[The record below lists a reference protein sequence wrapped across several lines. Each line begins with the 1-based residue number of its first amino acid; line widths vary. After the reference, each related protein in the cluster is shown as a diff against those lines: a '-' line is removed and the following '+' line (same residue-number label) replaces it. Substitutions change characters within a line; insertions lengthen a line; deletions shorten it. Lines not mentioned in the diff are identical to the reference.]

1 MNFDEISHFCM
12 KHEKLLSYAQ
22 IFFFSHF
29 QIELAYFTNYN
40 KSLYIYM
47 YAHHLSSFKWRWQS
61 QNSLAKILQLAELC
75 WMLFSGLEK
84 WN

>member
-47 YAHHLSSFKWRWQS
+47 YAHHLSSFK
-61 QNSLAKILQLAELC
+61 
-75 WMLFSGLEK
+75 
-84 WN
+84 